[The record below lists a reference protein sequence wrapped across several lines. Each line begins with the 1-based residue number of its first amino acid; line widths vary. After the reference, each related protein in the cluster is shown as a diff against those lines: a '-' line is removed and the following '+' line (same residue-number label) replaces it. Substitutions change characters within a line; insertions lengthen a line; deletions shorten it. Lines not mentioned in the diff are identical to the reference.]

1 MTERLRQVYRISG
14 VDRAD
19 RAQSLGW
26 LPRRS
31 VPRHLRELADRTGSG
46 SPTTLEP
53 ISHFV
58 GSGPPTAREPGYGKP
73 DMAVPARP

>member
-46 SPTTLEP
+46 SPTTLRTD
-53 ISHFV
+53 FAFR
-58 GSGPPTAREPGYGKP
+58 GFGPTNSA
-73 DMAVPARP
+73 